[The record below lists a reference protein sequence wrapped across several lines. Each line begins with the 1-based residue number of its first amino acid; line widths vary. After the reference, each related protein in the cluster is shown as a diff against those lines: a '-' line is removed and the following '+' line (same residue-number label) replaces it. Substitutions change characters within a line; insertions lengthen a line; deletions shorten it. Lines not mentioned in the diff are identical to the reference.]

1 MKHCGDFIEYIR
13 NIKHYSS
20 HTVISYKN
28 DLDQFFSFC
37 AEDKKYDKDALDRR
51 QIRKWIIHLMEDGI
65 SARSVNRKISTLKTF
80 CKYLLKEGVIIVNP
94 ASMVIKPK
102 TEKKLPGFVS
112 DKKMDQLIDE
122 TDFGDDF
129 AGLRNQLIIETF
141 YNTGIRLS
149 ELINIKTDDVYADGP
164 SIKVLGKRNK
174 ERIIPV
180 TPVFYEI
187 IMNYLKVRQEYVK
200 PDSGNFLFINVNS
213 GKKLYPRMV
222 YRIVNRYLSM
232 VTTAEKK
239 SPHVLRHSFATNI
252 LNKGA
257 DLNAIKELLG
267 HSNLSA
273 TQVYT
278 HNTFEKLKSIYKQAH
293 PRA

>member
-1 MKHCGDFIEYIR
+1 MKHCGDFIEYIK
-13 NIKHYSS
+13 NIKHYSY
-20 HTVISYKN
+20 HTVVSYEN
-28 DLDQFFSFC
+28 DLKQFFSFC
-37 AEDKKYDKDALDRR
+37 ADDSKYDQDALDRH
-51 QIRKWIIHLMEDGI
+51 QIRKWIVHLIENGI
-65 SARSVNRKISTLKTF
+65 SPRSVNRKISTLKTY
-80 CKYLLKEGVIIVNP
+80 CRYLLKEGIIKVNP
-94 ASMVIKPK
+94 VSMIITPK

-112 DKKMDQLIDE
+112 DKKMDLLLDE

-129 AGLRNQLIIETF
+129 KGIRNKLIIETF

-149 ELINIKTDDVYADGP
+149 ELISIKTFDIYADGP

-187 IMNYLKVRQEYVK
+187 ILSYIKVRQDYVTTE
-200 PDSGNFLFINVNS
+200 SEGFLFINED
-213 GKKLYPRMV
+213 GKKLYPRLV

>member
-1 MKHCGDFIEYIR
+1 MKHCGDFIEYIK
-13 NIKHYSS
+13 NIKHYSY
-20 HTVISYKN
+20 HTVVSYEN
-28 DLDQFFSFC
+28 DLKQFFSFC
-37 AEDKKYDKDALDRR
+37 ADDSKYDQDALDRH
-51 QIRKWIIHLMEDGI
+51 QIRKWIVHLIENGI
-65 SARSVNRKISTLKTF
+65 SPRSVNRKISTLKTY
-80 CKYLLKEGVIIVNP
+80 CRYLLKEGIIKVNP
-94 ASMVIKPK
+94 VSMIITPK

-112 DKKMDQLIDE
+112 DKKMDLLLDE

-129 AGLRNQLIIETF
+129 KGIRNKLIIETF

-149 ELINIKTDDVYADGP
+149 ELINIKTFDIYADGP

-187 IMNYLKVRQEYVK
+187 ILSYIKVRQDYVTTE
-200 PDSGNFLFINVNS
+200 SEGFLFINED
-213 GKKLYPRMV
+213 GKKLYPRLV